1 MNEVLMS
8 IRLWSIFTVGTTLV
22 ALHFN
27 SPRSRLWLRITCVN
41 QLQFQSCLE
50 RISLCAFWKILQT
63 CNLVPTIFNA
73 PGISYD
79 NRSEMASSYTC
90 DLKLRHQSCIKLH
103 KNCKYKQ
110 TLKWTRNNFLCS
122 IQLPIQS
129 APPVGFMTSRWRV
142 LIWRKSW
149 TAFCFLQ

>member
-1 MNEVLMS
+1 MS
-8 IRLWSIFTVGTTLV
+8 YERGSNVNPTLID
-22 ALHFN
+22 LHCWYN
-27 SPRSRLWLRITCVN
+27 SRCAS
-41 QLQFQSCLE
+41 LQFSSLKTVTSNHTCKPASISELSRE
-50 RISLCAFWKILQT
+50 DIAVRIQFPQFST
-63 CNLVPTIFNA
+63 PLVYR
-73 PGISYD
+73 GD

-110 TLKWTRNNFLCS
+110 TLKWTRINFLYS